1 MQNIITTLI
10 PIFLL
15 IALGYGFKRVS
26 FPSLEFWPMMDR
38 FTYYVLFP
46 SLLIYKL
53 SMANLSEINSFDV
66 VLTGLIS
73 LVLMLLLTLFLGRIK
88 RIENKAFTSVIQ
100 GAIRFNTYV
109 FLALVDSLLGD
120 SGLVIAAVLIAFAIP
135 FINFLCIGAF
145 SYFINKDDLNF
156 FKFLKSIFTNPLIV
170 ACLIGGMLNASGIAL
185 PVVALKTLA
194 ILSAAALP
202 LGLLSVGVGLE
213 LSHMSSAKYELF
225 LSVVLKLIIFPVV
238 IFGVA
243 YFFNISKEALLV
255 LIIFAS
261 MPTASSSYI
270 LARQLGGDLKLMS
283 SIITLQTLV
292 SIATIGA
299 IIGTINA

>member
-10 PIFLL
+10 PIFML
-15 IALGYGFKRVS
+15 ISLGYIFKRVS

-53 SMANLSEINSFDV
+53 ATANLSGINSFDV
-66 VLTGLIS
+66 VLTAIFA
-73 LVLMLLLTLFLGRIK
+73 LVLMLVLTLVLGYFKTIEK
-88 RIENKAFTSVIQ
+88 RAFTSVIQ
-100 GAIRFNTYV
+100 GSIRFNTYV
-109 FLALVDSLLGD
+109 FLALIDALLGD
-120 SGLVIAAVLIAFAIP
+120 AGLVIAAVLIAFAIP

-145 SYFINKDDLNF
+145 SYFINKEDLKF

-170 ACLIGGMLNASGIAL
+170 ACLIGGILNVSSLDL
-185 PVVALKTLA
+185 PIVLIKTLA

-202 LGLLSVGVGLE
+202 MGLLSVGVGLE
-213 LSHMSSAKYELF
+213 LSHISSAKYELF
-225 LSVVLKLIIFPVV
+225 LSVVLKLVIFPLV
-238 IFGVA
+238 IVGVA
-243 YFFNISKEALLV
+243 SLFTISYEALWV
-255 LIIFAS
+255 LILFAS

-283 SIITLQTLV
+283 SIITVQTLL
-292 SIATIGA
+292 SIATVG
-299 IIGTINA
+299 IIISFK

>member
-10 PIFLL
+10 PIFML
-15 IALGYGFKRVS
+15 ISLGYIFKRAS

-46 SLLIYKL
+46 SLLVYKL
-53 SMANLSEINSFDV
+53 STANLSGINSFDV
-66 VLTGLIS
+66 VSSAMIA
-73 LVLMLLLTLFLGRIK
+73 LVLMLLLTLLLGRFKMIEK
-88 RIENKAFTSVIQ
+88 RAFTSVIQ
-100 GAIRFNTYV
+100 GSIRFNTYV
-109 FLALVDSLLGD
+109 FLALIDALLGD

-170 ACLIGGMLNASGIAL
+170 ACLIGGALNVSAVEIPIIL
-185 PVVALKTLA
+185 IKTLA

-202 LGLLSVGVGLE
+202 MGLLSVCVGLE
-213 LSHMSSAKYELF
+213 LSHISSAKYELF
-225 LSVVLKLIIFPVV
+225 LATFLKLIVFPVV
-238 IFGVA
+238 IVGVA
-243 YFFNISKEALLV
+243 SLFTISYEALWV
-255 LIIFAS
+255 LILFAS

-283 SIITLQTLV
+283 SIITVQTLIC
-292 SIATIGA
+292 IATVG
-299 IIGTINA
+299 IIISFK

>member
-10 PIFLL
+10 PIFML
-15 IALGYGFKRVS
+15 ISLGYIFKRAS

-46 SLLIYKL
+46 SLLVYKL
-53 SMANLSEINSFDV
+53 STANLSGINSFDV
-66 VLTGLIS
+66 VSSAMIA
-73 LVLMLLLTLFLGRIK
+73 LVLMLLLTLLLGRFKMIEK
-88 RIENKAFTSVIQ
+88 RAFTSVIQ
-100 GAIRFNTYV
+100 GSIRFNTYV
-109 FLALVDSLLGD
+109 FLALIDALLGD

-170 ACLIGGMLNASGIAL
+170 ACLIGGALNVSAVEIPIIL
-185 PVVALKTLA
+185 IKTLA

-202 LGLLSVGVGLE
+202 MGLLSVGVGLE
-213 LSHMSSAKYELF
+213 LSHISSAKYELF
-225 LSVVLKLIIFPVV
+225 LATFLKLIVFPVV
-238 IFGVA
+238 IVGVA
-243 YFFNISKEALLV
+243 SLFTISYEALWV
-255 LIIFAS
+255 LILFAS

-283 SIITLQTLV
+283 SIITVQTLIC
-292 SIATIGA
+292 IATVG
-299 IIGTINA
+299 IIISFK

>member
-1 MQNIITTLI
+1 MHNIITTLI
-10 PIFLL
+10 PIFML
-15 IALGYGFKRVS
+15 ISLGYIFKRVS
-26 FPSLEFWPMMDR
+26 FPSLEFWPMMDK

-46 SLLIYKL
+46 SLLMYKL
-53 SMANLSEINSFDV
+53 STANLSGINSFDV
-66 VLTGLIS
+66 VITAIIA
-73 LVLMLLLTLFLGRIK
+73 LVLMVVLTLMLGRFKTIEK
-88 RIENKAFTSVIQ
+88 RAFTSVIQ

-109 FLALVDSLLGD
+109 FLALIDALLGD

-145 SYFINKDDLNF
+145 SYFINKEDLNV

-170 ACLIGGMLNASGIAL
+170 ACLVGGLLNISNIAL
-185 PVVALKTLA
+185 PVVVLKTLA

-213 LSHMSSAKYELF
+213 LSHINSAKYELF
-225 LSVVLKLIIFPVV
+225 LAVILKLLFFPLV
-238 IFGVA
+238 IVLVA
-243 YFFNISKEALLV
+243 LFFTISNEALWV
-255 LIIFAS
+255 LILFAS

-283 SIITLQTLV
+283 SIITVQTLL
-292 SIATIGA
+292 SIATVGV
-299 IIGTINA
+299 IIGFK

>member
-10 PIFLL
+10 PIFML
-15 IALGYGFKRVS
+15 ISLGYIFKRVS
-26 FPSLEFWPMMDR
+26 FPSLDFWPMMDR

-53 SMANLSEINSFDV
+53 STANLSGINSFDV
-66 VLTGLIS
+66 VLSGLIA
-73 LVLMLLLTLFLGRIK
+73 LVLMLLLTLILGRLK
-88 RIENKAFTSVIQ
+88 HIENRAFTSVIQ
-100 GAIRFNTYV
+100 GSIRFNTYV

-120 SGLVIAAVLIAFAIP
+120 AGLIIAAVLIAFAIP

-156 FKFLKSIFTNPLIV
+156 FKFFKSILSNPLIV
-170 ACLIGGMLNASGIAL
+170 ACLVGGALNASGIEL
-185 PVVALKTLA
+185 PVVAIKTLA

-225 LSVVLKLIIFPVV
+225 LSTVLKLIVFPAV
-238 IFGVA
+238 IFAVA
-243 YFFNISKEALLV
+243 YFFNISREALLV

-283 SIITLQTLV
+283 SIITFQTLI

-299 IIGTINA
+299 IISTINT

>member
-10 PIFLL
+10 PIFML
-15 IALGYGFKRVS
+15 ISLGYLFKRVS

-53 SMANLSEINSFDV
+53 ATANLSGINSFDV
-66 VLTGLIS
+66 VLTAIFA
-73 LVLMLLLTLFLGRIK
+73 LVLMLVLTLVLGYFKTIEK
-88 RIENKAFTSVIQ
+88 RAFTSVIQ

-109 FLALVDSLLGD
+109 FLALIDALLGD

-145 SYFINKDDLNF
+145 SYFINKEDLKF

-170 ACLIGGMLNASGIAL
+170 ACLIGGLLNVSSLDL
-185 PVVALKTLA
+185 PIVLIKTLA

-202 LGLLSVGVGLE
+202 MGLLSVGVGLE
-213 LSHMSSAKYELF
+213 LSHISSAKYELF
-225 LSVVLKLIIFPVV
+225 LSVVLKLVIFPLV
-238 IFGVA
+238 IVGVA
-243 YFFNISKEALLV
+243 SLFTISYEALWV
-255 LIIFAS
+255 LILFAS

-283 SIITLQTLV
+283 SIITVQTLL
-292 SIATIGA
+292 SIATVG
-299 IIGTINA
+299 IIISFK

>member
-10 PIFLL
+10 PIFML
-15 IALGYGFKRVS
+15 ISLGYIFKRVS

-53 SMANLSEINSFDV
+53 ATANLSGINSFDV
-66 VLTGLIS
+66 VLTAIFA
-73 LVLMLLLTLFLGRIK
+73 LVLMLVLTLVLGYFKTIEK
-88 RIENKAFTSVIQ
+88 RAFTSVIQ
-100 GAIRFNTYV
+100 GSIRFNTYV
-109 FLALVDSLLGD
+109 FLALIDALLGD
-120 SGLVIAAVLIAFAIP
+120 AGLVIAAVLIAFAIP

-145 SYFINKDDLNF
+145 SYFINKEDLKF

-170 ACLIGGMLNASGIAL
+170 ACLIGGILNVSSLDL
-185 PVVALKTLA
+185 PIVLIKTLA

-202 LGLLSVGVGLE
+202 MGLLSVGVGLE
-213 LSHMSSAKYELF
+213 LSHISSAKYELF
-225 LSVVLKLIIFPVV
+225 LSVVLKLVIFPLAIV
-238 IFGVA
+238 GVA
-243 YFFNISKEALLV
+243 SLFTISYEALWV
-255 LIIFAS
+255 LILFAS

-283 SIITLQTLV
+283 SIITVQTLL
-292 SIATIGA
+292 SIATVG
-299 IIGTINA
+299 IIISFK

>member
-1 MQNIITTLI
+1 MQNIITTLL
-10 PIFLL
+10 PIFML
-15 IALGYGFKRVS
+15 ISLGYIFKRVS

-53 SMANLSEINSFDV
+53 STANLNSINSFDV
-66 VLTGLIS
+66 VITALIS
-73 LVLMLLLTLFLGRIK
+73 LVLMLLLTLFLGRFK
-88 RIENKAFTSVIQ
+88 HIENKAFTSVIQ

-120 SGLVIAAVLIAFAIP
+120 SGLIIAAVLIAFAIP

-170 ACLIGGMLNASGIAL
+170 ACLIGGLINISGVGVPI
-185 PVVALKTLA
+185 VFIKTLA

-202 LGLLSVGVGLE
+202 LGLLSVGFGLE

-225 LSVVLKLIIFPVV
+225 LSVILKLVVFPIV
-238 IFGVA
+238 IVAVA
-243 YFFNISKEALLV
+243 YFFKVNQEALVV

-270 LARQLGGDLKLMS
+270 LARQLGGDIKLMS
-283 SIITLQTLV
+283 SIITLQTLI
-292 SIATIGA
+292 SIATIG
-299 IIGTINA
+299 IIISSINA

>member
-1 MQNIITTLI
+1 MQNIITTLL
-10 PIFLL
+10 PIFML
-15 IALGYGFKRVS
+15 ISLGYIFKRVS

-53 SMANLSEINSFDV
+53 STANLNSINSFDV
-66 VLTGLIS
+66 VITALIS
-73 LVLMLLLTLFLGRIK
+73 LVLMLLLTLLLGRFK
-88 RIENKAFTSVIQ
+88 HIENKAFTSVIQ

-120 SGLVIAAVLIAFAIP
+120 SGLIIAAVLIAFAIP

-170 ACLIGGMLNASGIAL
+170 ACLIGGLINISGVGVPIIF
-185 PVVALKTLA
+185 VKTLA

-202 LGLLSVGVGLE
+202 LGLLSVGFGLE

-225 LSVVLKLIIFPVV
+225 LSVILKLVVFPVV
-238 IFGVA
+238 IVAVA
-243 YFFNISKEALLV
+243 YFFKVNQEALFV

-270 LARQLGGDLKLMS
+270 LARQLGGDIKLMS
-283 SIITLQTLV
+283 SIITLQTLI
-292 SIATIGA
+292 SIATIG
-299 IIGTINA
+299 IIISSINA

>member
-10 PIFLL
+10 PIFML
-15 IALGYGFKRVS
+15 ISLGYLFKRVS

-53 SMANLSEINSFDV
+53 ATANLSGINSFDV
-66 VLTGLIS
+66 VLTAIFA
-73 LVLMLLLTLFLGRIK
+73 LVLMLVLTLVLGYFKTIEK
-88 RIENKAFTSVIQ
+88 RAFTSVIQ
-100 GAIRFNTYV
+100 GSIRFNTYV
-109 FLALVDSLLGD
+109 FLALIDALLGD

-145 SYFINKDDLNF
+145 SYFINKEDLKF

-170 ACLIGGMLNASGIAL
+170 ACLIGGLLNISSLDL
-185 PVVALKTLA
+185 PIVLIKTLA

-202 LGLLSVGVGLE
+202 MGLLSVGVGLE
-213 LSHMSSAKYELF
+213 LSHISSAKYELF
-225 LSVVLKLIIFPVV
+225 LSVVLKLVIFPLV
-238 IFGVA
+238 IVGVA
-243 YFFNISKEALLV
+243 SLFTISYEALWV
-255 LIIFAS
+255 LILFAS

-283 SIITLQTLV
+283 SIITVQTLL
-292 SIATIGA
+292 SIATVG
-299 IIGTINA
+299 IIISFK

>member
-1 MQNIITTLI
+1 MHNIITTLI
-10 PIFLL
+10 PIFML
-15 IALGYGFKRVS
+15 ISLGYIFKRVS
-26 FPSLEFWPMMDR
+26 FPSLEFWPMMDK

-46 SLLIYKL
+46 SLLMYKL
-53 SMANLSEINSFDV
+53 STANLSGINSFDV
-66 VLTGLIS
+66 VITAIIA
-73 LVLMLLLTLFLGRIK
+73 LVLMVLLTLMLGRFKTIEK
-88 RIENKAFTSVIQ
+88 RAFTSVIQ

-109 FLALVDSLLGD
+109 FLALIDALLGD

-145 SYFINKDDLNF
+145 SYFINKEDLNV

-170 ACLIGGMLNASGIAL
+170 ACLVGGLLNISNIAL
-185 PVVALKTLA
+185 PVVVLKTLA

-213 LSHMSSAKYELF
+213 LSHINSAKYELF
-225 LSVVLKLIIFPVV
+225 LAVILKLLFFPLV
-238 IFGVA
+238 IVLVA
-243 YFFNISKEALLV
+243 LFFTISNEALWV
-255 LIIFAS
+255 LILFAS

-283 SIITLQTLV
+283 SIITVQTLL
-292 SIATIGA
+292 SIATVGV
-299 IIGTINA
+299 IIGFK

>member
-15 IALGYGFKRVS
+15 ISMGYFLKRLK
-26 FPSLEFWPMMDR
+26 FPSSDFWPMADR
-38 FTYYVLFP
+38 FTYYILFP

-53 SMANLSEINSFDV
+53 STANLSEINSFDV

-73 LVLMLLLTLFLGRIK
+73 LVAMLLLTIFISFFK
-88 RIENKAFTSVIQ
+88 KVNPASFTSVIQ

-109 FLALVDSLLGD
+109 FLALVDALLGD
-120 SGLVIAAVLIAFAIP
+120 TGLITAAVLIAFAIP

-145 SYFINKDDLNF
+145 SYYVNKEDLNVI
-156 FKFLKSIFTNPLIV
+156 KFIKSIATNPLIV
-170 ACLIGGMLNASGIAL
+170 ACFIGGAINFLSVPM
-185 PVVALKTLA
+185 PVFIVKMLA

-213 LSHMSSAKYELF
+213 LTHIKTAKYELF
-225 LSVVLKLIIFPVV
+225 VATILKLAVFPILIFAVGTLFDLTHESLVVVVL
-238 IFGVA
+238 
-243 YFFNISKEALLV
+243 
-255 LIIFAS
+255 FAS

-283 SIITLQTLV
+283 SIITIQTLV
-292 SIATIGA
+292 SILSIAFIL
-299 IIGTINA
+299 GTINA

>member
-10 PIFLL
+10 PIFML
-15 IALGYGFKRVS
+15 ISLGYLFKRVS

-53 SMANLSEINSFDV
+53 ATANLSGINSFDV
-66 VLTGLIS
+66 VLTAIFA
-73 LVLMLLLTLFLGRIK
+73 LVLMLVLTLVLGYFKTIEK
-88 RIENKAFTSVIQ
+88 RAFTSVIQ
-100 GAIRFNTYV
+100 GSIRFNTYV
-109 FLALVDSLLGD
+109 FLALIDALLGD

-145 SYFINKDDLNF
+145 SYFINKEDLKF
-156 FKFLKSIFTNPLIV
+156 LKFLKSIFTNPLIV
-170 ACLIGGMLNASGIAL
+170 ACLIGGLLNISSLDL
-185 PVVALKTLA
+185 PIVLIKTLA

-202 LGLLSVGVGLE
+202 MGLLSVGVGLE
-213 LSHMSSAKYELF
+213 LSHISSAKYELF
-225 LSVVLKLIIFPVV
+225 LSVVLKLVIFPLV
-238 IFGVA
+238 IVGVA
-243 YFFNISKEALLV
+243 SLFTISYEALWV
-255 LIIFAS
+255 LILFAS

-283 SIITLQTLV
+283 SIITVQTLL
-292 SIATIGA
+292 SIATVG
-299 IIGTINA
+299 IIISFK

>member
-10 PIFLL
+10 PIFML
-15 IALGYGFKRVS
+15 ISLGYIFKRVS

-53 SMANLSEINSFDV
+53 ATANLSGINSFDV
-66 VLTGLIS
+66 VLTAIFA
-73 LVLMLLLTLFLGRIK
+73 LVLMLVLTLVLGYFKTIEK
-88 RIENKAFTSVIQ
+88 RAFTSVIQ
-100 GAIRFNTYV
+100 GSIRFNTYV
-109 FLALVDSLLGD
+109 FLALIDALLGD

-145 SYFINKDDLNF
+145 SYFINKEDLKF
-156 FKFLKSIFTNPLIV
+156 LKFLKSIFTNPLIV
-170 ACLIGGMLNASGIAL
+170 ACLIGGILNVSSLDL
-185 PVVALKTLA
+185 PIVVIKTLT

-202 LGLLSVGVGLE
+202 MGLLSVGVGLE
-213 LSHMSSAKYELF
+213 LSHISSAKYELF
-225 LSVVLKLIIFPVV
+225 LSVVLKLVIFPLAIV
-238 IFGVA
+238 GVA
-243 YFFNISKEALLV
+243 SLFTISYEALWV
-255 LIIFAS
+255 LILFAS

-283 SIITLQTLV
+283 SIITVQTLL
-292 SIATIGA
+292 SIATVG
-299 IIGTINA
+299 IIISFK

>member
-10 PIFLL
+10 PIFML
-15 IALGYGFKRVS
+15 ISLGYLFKRVS

-53 SMANLSEINSFDV
+53 ATANLSGINSFDV
-66 VLTGLIS
+66 VLTAIFA
-73 LVLMLLLTLFLGRIK
+73 LVLMLVLTLVLGYFKTIEK
-88 RIENKAFTSVIQ
+88 RAFTSVIQ
-100 GAIRFNTYV
+100 GSIRFNTYV
-109 FLALVDSLLGD
+109 FLALIDALLGD

-145 SYFINKDDLNF
+145 SYFINKEDLKF

-170 ACLIGGMLNASGIAL
+170 ACLIGGLLNVSSLDL
-185 PVVALKTLA
+185 PIVLIKTLA

-202 LGLLSVGVGLE
+202 MGLLSVGVGLE
-213 LSHMSSAKYELF
+213 LSHISSAKYELF
-225 LSVVLKLIIFPVV
+225 LSVVLKLVIFPLV
-238 IFGVA
+238 IVGVA
-243 YFFNISKEALLV
+243 SLFTISYEALWV
-255 LIIFAS
+255 LILFAS

-283 SIITLQTLV
+283 SIITVQTLL
-292 SIATIGA
+292 SIATVG
-299 IIGTINA
+299 IIISFK

>member
-73 LVLMLLLTLFLGRIK
+73 LVLMLLLTLFLGRFK

-299 IIGTINA
+299 IIGTINT